1 MLPLITLASITV
13 AAFLAWN
20 LYRRFGSDRIQEF
33 VERRRKTSRFV
44 SRGSFV
50 DGSRQLDVALALDQS
65 TFFYENRDMQA
76 SIDLQWVREIEYDT
90 KLATGSAPGGGKVL
104 RLRSQSQTFEFVLPD
119 DVVAR
124 WHTMLPQRPAAVRAS

>member
-1 MLPLITLASITV
+1 MLPLITLASVTV

-20 LYRRFGSDRIQEF
+20 LYRRFGSDRIQAF

-50 DGSRQLDVALALDQS
+50 DGNRQLDVALALDES

-90 KLATGSAPGGGKVL
+90 KLATGAEAGDGKVL
-104 RLRSQSQTFEFVLPD
+104 RMRSQSQTFEFVLPN

-124 WHTMLPQRPAAVRAS
+124 WHTMLPRRPAAVRAT